1 MPADGLGP
9 DGSLGSDSG
18 DGWTADEVVYPNLG
32 SQLSELAVASAAT
45 SGSGAESALGG
56 ADGGSVLPDGTSYT
70 GGEPPLLT
78 VELDGNRAGVLD
90 FLRDNGV
97 TPANVVG
104 DYLEVFV
111 PPDLLGPLAQQTGVS
126 RVREMPI
133 PFKND
138 SASVSALTAAAA
150 RDHGAGVWHHNGFT
164 GDGVKI
170 GVIDTS
176 TTNRSADGFTGLRAL
191 LGKGLPSTVV
201 GRCYNSVGLPTSDLA
216 NCDTAGGDDH
226 GTRVAEAAIHFA
238 PDAELYIS
246 NARSWADLQSSVE
259 WMHRQGVKVIV
270 YSVAWSTHG
279 AGDGTTPTVPSPLS
293 TAKWASDNGIL
304 WVSAA
309 GNYAKMSWLGAF
321 ADSDNDGYHEWSGT
335 GSTADESQMFH
346 LGASKVVY
354 LWMVWDDPWGYATK
368 DLDLEVRYSASL
380 NGPRTVVATSAD
392 LQRGQARD
400 HPYEMVTLGGRGSG
414 YYWVYAKKKAGSAAP
429 SWVQI
434 QTFRRQL
441 EHYTEGGSIASPADS
456 PEPGVLA
463 VGAAAKKRGTLAI
476 ESYSSR
482 GPTLDGRTKP
492 DIVGLTCV
500 TTVSG
505 GFMCGTSQATPNVA
519 GLAALV
525 LERYPAYTARQVATY
540 LKTNAADQGAVGT
553 DNTWGHGFA
562 VLPPSGLDAT
572 DSICATTALTGSG
585 TVKGTWSIYC
595 PRDGTSDGFASY
607 YSFALDKQSF
617 VKIRL
622 STALQGRTGLYLR
635 RGGDTRRGYMVSYRI
650 ANPDQNAA
658 ISMSLP
664 AGDYTIEARPLPL
677 GELTLG
683 SFTLVVQGVPALVR
697 SGSEISIAAGADVTE
712 GGDAVFTVT
721 ADPPPSA
728 PLTVWVDVS
737 GEGVFGVEEGLRP
750 VTVSTA
756 GSGSLVV
763 STDDDN
769 ADESDGS
776 VTAKV
781 DVSPRYTVSS
791 SASSASVAVSDDEDT
806 LPLPVAGDAC
816 VVALTGSGS
825 FGGEWTDACDSVHL
839 SGRHARFYTF
849 TLDTQST
856 VTINLTSPNLLSGDL
871 YLRNGSGQ
879 KDGAWLA
886 RDRSSL
892 YRNPNREVSEISRN
906 LPAGDYTIEA
916 ASYYTGSK
924 GPFVLTV
931 AGVPTVAEPV
941 PEVSIASDGGVTEG
955 GSASF
960 TVTASPSP
968 ASDLSVK
975 VKVTQTGDYGA
986 ATGTRTVTVPV
997 GGTASFT
1004 VATTNDSADEADGS
1018 VTATLIDGADYDLG
1032 TAKAATVDITD
1043 DDDPVVSI
1051 TGGSSVTEGGNASYT
1066 LTASPPPVSDLS
1078 VKVKVTQTGDY
1089 GAATGTR
1096 TVTVPVGGTVTFTV
1110 PTTND
1115 SADEADGS
1123 VTATLIDGA
1132 DYDLGTAKAATV
1144 DITDDDDP
1152 PPVIP
1157 VVSITGGAGVTE
1169 GGNASFTV
1177 TASPPPT
1184 SNLSVQV
1191 KVTQTGDY
1199 GAATGTRTV
1208 TVPVGGTITFT
1219 VATTNDSADEADG
1232 SVTATL
1238 IDGTD
1243 YDLGTAKTAT
1253 VSVADDDDSP
1263 PSYVADPQVVSAV
1276 EYLASQA
1283 HHGSVHVNRWQRA
1296 LVAMGAL
1303 DSAGVAGGA
1312 LTLAEARQNTKR
1324 FSSPVWGQVVAEIEA
1339 KAAFDAAQQQQPPSV
1354 VPVVSI
1360 TGGAGVAEGGSV
1372 SFTVTASP
1380 PPASDL
1386 SVQVKVTQTGDYGAV
1401 TGTRTVTVPVGGTA
1415 TFTVATTNDSADEA
1429 DGSVSVTVVD
1439 GTDYDVG
1446 TASASVSVADD
1457 DDPIPA
1463 VSVSAGPGVTEGGSA
1478 SFTVTASPPPASN
1491 LSVQVE
1497 VAQTGDYGA
1506 TTGTRTVTVPVGGT
1520 VTFTVDTTND
1530 SADEADG
1537 SVSVT
1542 VVDGADYDVGT
1553 ASASVSVADDD
1564 DPPPL
1569 GESALIAEVKAHIAD
1584 FTSRSHANGVRDW
1597 NLILDRLEGRTGMSD
1612 ADIAVWLTRSRR
1624 HGWQDGVT
1632 TLPKVQAFLA
1642 APQPVSVPEV
1652 NITGSVGGTEGAGVS
1667 FTVSAVP
1674 SPTADLAVG
1683 VSVSVSGDFGVS
1695 SGARTVT
1702 IPAGTS
1708 SKTLSLSTSDD
1719 SVDEADGSVTLTLN
1733 TGGGYTVGSLS
1744 SRTVQVLD
1752 DDDPPPVIPVVSITG
1767 GSSVAEGSNASYTL
1781 TASPPPASN
1790 LPVQVKITQTG
1801 DYGAATGTRTVTI
1814 PVGGTVT
1821 FTVATTNDSTDEAD
1835 GSVTATLIDGADY
1848 DLGTT
1853 KTATVNIT
1861 DNDDPPPVIPVVS
1874 ITGGS
1879 SVTEGSNASYTL
1891 TANPPPTSSLSV
1903 QVKITQTGDY
1913 GATTGTRTVTV
1924 PVSGTVTFTVATT
1937 NDNTDE
1943 ADGSVTA
1950 TLIDGADYD
1959 LGTTKTAT
1967 VNITDNDDP
1976 PPVIPVVSITG
1987 GSSVAE
1993 GGSVS
1998 FTVTATPPPTSS
2010 LSVQV
2015 KITQTGDYGAATG
2028 TRTVTVPVSG
2038 TVTFTVATTNDNTDE
2053 TDGSVTATL
2062 IDGADYDLGTTKTAT
2077 VDITD
2082 NDDPPPVIPVV
2093 SITGG
2098 AGVTEGGS
2106 ASFTVTAS
2114 PPPASNLSVQVKITQ
2129 TGDYGATTGTRT
2141 VTVPVGGTVTFTV
2154 ATTNDNTDE
2163 TDGSVTA
2170 TLIDG
2175 ADYDLGTAKTATVD
2189 ITDDDD
2195 PPPGVQACVGKP
2207 TVSAADVT
2215 AQRGD
2220 DLEFVISIDCAHSS
2234 DVVVLYSVTHDGRLY
2249 IAGAGTA
2256 IISSGDTTTTV
2267 TMPTTGTVSEV
2278 GIYLAYVTEVTNP
2291 WGVWAYGTITDD
2303 D

>member
-1 MPADGLGP
+1 MGHGSSDTTTCEGLEIWSEGGGGLRSTTVVTLTVAFFATVTPHVAAQSLDGAPQPVVDPPGFDVTEGLVPDGLGP

-56 ADGGSVLPDGTSYT
+56 ADGTNAT
-70 GGEPPLLT
+70 QGGEPLLLT
-78 VELDGNRAGVLD
+78 VQLDGNRTDVLG
-90 FLRDNGV
+90 FLADNGV

-111 PPDLLGPLAQQTGVS
+111 PPELLAPLAQQTGVS
-126 RVREMPI
+126 RVREMPQ
-133 PFKND
+133 PFK
-138 SASVSALTAAAA
+138 SQQV
-150 RDHGAGVWHHNGFT
+150 AGVIDRSLRAHGTAVWHFNGFT
-164 GDGVKI
+164 GDGVKV
-170 GVIDTS
+170 GVIDGPTS
-176 TTNRSADGFTGLRAL
+176 GTSKDGFTGLRAL
-191 LGKGLPSTVV
+191 LGTELPSTVV
-201 GRCYNSVGLPTSDLA
+201 GRCYSAVGTPTSSLA

-226 GTRVAEAAIHFA
+226 GTRVAQSVIDVA
-238 PDAELYIS
+238 PDAALYVS
-246 NARSWADLQSSVE
+246 NPRTWADIQSAVE
-259 WMHRQGVKVIV
+259 WMHGQGVKVIAH
-270 YSVAWSTHG
+270 SMSWSFHG
-279 AGDGTTPTVPSPLS
+279 APDGTPRSTPSPLS

-304 WVSAA
+304 WVNSA
-309 GNYAKMSWLGAF
+309 GNYAKQAWYGAF
-321 ADSDNDGYHEWSGT
+321 ADSDNDDYHEWSGT
-335 GSTADESQMFH
+335 GSTAQEAQGFELS
-346 LGASKVVY
+346 ASASVFVN
-354 LWMVWDDPWGYATK
+354 MRWDDAWAGAAK
-368 DLDLEVRYSASL
+368 DLDLEVRYSATKG
-380 NGPRTVVATSAD
+380 GPRTVVATSAD
-392 LQRGQARD
+392 LQN
-400 HPYEMVTLGGRGSG
+400 GSLTDIPWEG
-414 YYWVYAKKKAGSAAP
+414 LYLPTTSAGFYWVYAKKKAASAAP
-429 SWVQI
+429 AWVQFLAFGASI
-434 QTFRRQL
+434 
-441 EHYTEGGSIASPADS
+441 EHWTASGSVASPGDS
-456 PEPGVLA
+456 SSPGVLA
-463 VGAAAKKRGTLAI
+463 VGAAGEEKDGTFAI
-476 ESYSSR
+476 RWYSSR
-482 GPTLDGRTKP
+482 GPTPDGRIKP
-492 DIVGLTCV
+492 DIVGLDCLP
-500 TTVSG
+500 SWRG
-505 GFMCGTSQATPNVA
+505 GGVRRFCGTSQSAPIVA

-525 LERYPAYTARQVATY
+525 LERSPASTSQQVAAY
-540 LKTNAADQGAVGT
+540 LKANAVDQGVPGA
-553 DNTWGHGFA
+553 DSTWGHGLAF
-562 VLPPSGLDAT
+562 LPSDGLAT
-572 DSICATTALTGSG
+572 PAEACATTALTGSG
-585 TVKGTWSIYC
+585 TVQGTWDQYC
-595 PRDGTSDGFASY
+595 LQEVNDNFSARY
-607 YSFALDKQSF
+607 YSFALHQQSS
-617 VKIRL
+617 VTIRL
-622 STALQGRTGLYLR
+622 STASKFTTRLELR
-635 RGGDTRRGYMVSYRI
+635 RGGDTRRGDTVEQQQITGRNGTPASMT
-650 ANPDQNAA
+650 
-658 ISMSLP
+658 MSLP
-664 AGDYTIEARPLPL
+664 AGDYTISAQPFHAFDR
-677 GELTLG
+677 G
-683 SFTLVVQGVPALVR
+683 SFTLDVQGIPALVR

-712 GGDAVFTVT
+712 GGDAVFPVT
-721 ADPPPSA
+721 ADPVPSV

-849 TLDTQST
+849 TLDTQSK
-856 VTINLTSPNLLSGDL
+856 VTINLTLPFRLLGDL

-886 RDRSSL
+886 RDRSSVSR
-892 YRNPNREVSEISRN
+892 RNLSRGESEISRN

-916 ASYYTGSK
+916 ASYYTGST

-941 PEVSIASDGGVTEG
+941 PEVSIASDGDVTEGGDAVFTVSAVPKPSADLSVGVTVGAVGDFGATAGARTVTVPASGSVKLTVATSGDSVDEPDGSVTASLDAPAADAGYTVSSTASVASVSVADDDDPIPAVSVSAGPGVTEG

-960 TVTASPSP
+960 TVTASP
-968 ASDLSVK
+968 L
-975 VKVTQTGDYGA
+975 
-986 ATGTRTVTVPV
+986 
-997 GGTASFT
+997 
-1004 VATTNDSADEADGS
+1004 
-1018 VTATLIDGADYDLG
+1018 
-1032 TAKAATVDITD
+1032 
-1043 DDDPVVSI
+1043 
-1051 TGGSSVTEGGNASYT
+1051 
-1066 LTASPPPVSDLS
+1066 PVSDLS
-1078 VKVKVTQTGDY
+1078 VQVKVTQTGDY

-1110 PTTND
+1110 
-1115 SADEADGS
+1115 
-1123 VTATLIDGA
+1123 
-1132 DYDLGTAKAATV
+1132 
-1144 DITDDDDP
+1144 
-1152 PPVIP
+1152 
-1157 VVSITGGAGVTE
+1157 
-1169 GGNASFTV
+1169 
-1177 TASPPPT
+1177 
-1184 SNLSVQV
+1184 
-1191 KVTQTGDY
+1191 
-1199 GAATGTRTV
+1199 
-1208 TVPVGGTITFT
+1208 
-1219 VATTNDSADEADG
+1219 ATTNDSADEVDG
-1232 SVTATL
+1232 SVSVTVV
-1238 IDGTD
+1238 DGTD
-1243 YDLGTAKTAT
+1243 YDVGTASAS

-1283 HHGSVHVNRWQRA
+1283 HHGFAHVNRWQRA

-1360 TGGAGVAEGGSV
+1360 TGGAGVTEGGSASFTVTASPLPVSDLSVQVKVTQTGDYGAVTGTRTVTVPVGGTVTFTVATTNDSADEVDGSVSVTVVDGTDYDVGTASASVSVADDDDPIPAVSVSAGPGVAEGGSV

-1781 TASPPPASN
+1781 TASPPP
-1790 LPVQVKITQTG
+1790 
-1801 DYGAATGTRTVTI
+1801 
-1814 PVGGTVT
+1814 
-1821 FTVATTNDSTDEAD
+1821 
-1835 GSVTATLIDGADY
+1835 
-1848 DLGTT
+1848 
-1853 KTATVNIT
+1853 
-1861 DNDDPPPVIPVVS
+1861 
-1874 ITGGS
+1874 
-1879 SVTEGSNASYTL
+1879 
-1891 TANPPPTSSLSV
+1891 TSSLSV

-1913 GATTGTRTVTV
+1913 GAATGTRTVTV

-1937 NDNTDE
+1937 NDSTDE

-2098 AGVTEGGS
+2098 AGVTEGGN
-2106 ASFTVTAS
+2106 ASYTLTAN
-2114 PPPASNLSVQVKITQ
+2114 PPPASNLPVQVKITQ

-2141 VTVPVGGTVTFTV
+2141 VTVPVSGTVTFTV

-2175 ADYDLGTAKTATVD
+2175 ADYDLGTTKTATVD